1 MMFNPKK
8 TAFARHETFHLRY
21 GWLTKGFQ
29 RLSKDK
35 KAFEADTATVT
46 LGVGKNMVASIKY
59 WLRACQMIESN
70 NYEFTDIGKLIL
82 DEKEGLDPYLEDE
95 STIWLLHWLLVTNP
109 SMATSFYWFFNR
121 FHKPEFTAQE
131 LLTALNDF
139 VKETIID
146 TKRPSL
152 GTIKNDA
159 LIIPRMYTQSKGNT
173 RTTLEEAL
181 DSPFSLLHL
190 VSQTAGG
197 RSYQSKPEVR
207 PTLSIGIIGFA
218 VSQLLQHRDE
228 NIIPIEDLMYSRDN
242 FPTLGSTFRL
252 TETDLITK
260 LERLINYIPG
270 VFEIRDTAGL
280 HQLYRVSDIDPIKY
294 LKTHYENDFNEKAA

>member
-8 TAFARHETFHLRY
+8 TAFARHETFQLRY

-29 RLSKDK
+29 SLSKDK
-35 KAFEADTATVT
+35 KVFEADTATVT
-46 LGVGKNMVASIKY
+46 LGVGKNMVSSIKY
-59 WLRACQMIESN
+59 WLKACQMIEAN

-82 DEKEGLDPYLEDE
+82 DEKGLDPYLEDE
-95 STIWLLHWLLVTNP
+95 GTIWLLHWLLVTNP

-121 FHKPEFTAQE
+121 FHKPDFTAQE
-131 LLTALNDF
+131 LLTALSDF
-139 VKETIID
+139 VKETIVD

-152 GTIKNDA
+152 ATIKNDA

-190 VSQTAGG
+190 VNQTAGG
-197 RSYQSKPEVR
+197 RSYQSKPEAR
-207 PTLSIGIIGFA
+207 PTLPIGIIGFA
-218 VSQLLQHRDE
+218 VAQLLQQRGK

-260 LERLINYIPG
+260 LEKLVNYIPDI
-270 VFEIRDTAGL
+270 FEVRESAGI
-280 HQLYRVSDIDPIKY
+280 HQLFRVNEINPEQY
-294 LKTHYENDFNEKAA
+294 LITHYEEELKGKAA

>member
-29 RLSKDK
+29 SLSKDK

-46 LGVGKNMVASIKY
+46 LGVGKNMVSSIKY

-82 DEKEGLDPYLEDE
+82 DEKKGLDPYLEDE
-95 STIWLLHWLLVTNP
+95 GTIWLLHWLLVTNP
-109 SMATSFYWFFNR
+109 TMATSFYWFFNR

-207 PTLSIGIIGFA
+207 PALSIGIIGFA
-218 VSQLLQHRDE
+218 AAQLLQHRDK

-260 LERLINYIPG
+260 LERLVNYIPG

-280 HQLYRVSDIDPIKY
+280 HQLFRVNDIDPITY